1 MEGRRLCSGHNL
13 QRFYA
18 AESVTNVNEGHITA
32 PTPPPHPRLFYCAA
46 ALFHVQAMIMTSMAF
61 AAAGNALRMSI
72 TSESADKE
80 IKVTYRARSQLCQL

>member
-1 MEGRRLCSGHNL
+1 MCSGHNL

-46 ALFHVQAMIMTSMAF
+46 ALFYVQTMSMTSMTF

-72 TSESADKE
+72 VFESADKE
-80 IKVTYRARSQLCQL
+80 IKVRHRARSQLCQL